1 MKVKKLNFPLLSSP
15 DVHISKQAINSFFS
29 FNTFLILTAALSF
42 LFFSCTTTKSL
53 PHTDI
58 DNNGKNYEKQPLLPP
73 PDEIVWQEI
82 RPGVKEFSYSIKRHT
97 PSTKTHGPKGRLKCC
112 LVEVDFEKIQQA
124 GGTIDFFVKEPSP
137 KEYWIKT
144 ESVKKFA
151 GRTGSFLAVN
161 TNPFHQKYRNNPFAS
176 AHIIG
181 ICVQN
186 GKLLSEADEK
196 YAALAFYRK
205 NFSKKSLLQ
214 AKIFNSQ
221 KEVYQATDL
230 GAFTKFTNE
239 NQSDYLECVSGGF
252 WTILE
257 NGEIKAFKEIW
268 DFRNAVGT
276 KNDGKTVIF
285 LSGGPLTFMESA
297 EIFKA
302 LGADKAMQF
311 DGGSPAA
318 LVVNGKLKP
327 AAAFRRNTVGILG
340 IKIQ

>member
-1 MKVKKLNFPLLSSP
+1 MKVKKLNF
-15 DVHISKQAINSFFS
+15 
-29 FNTFLILTAALSF
+29 LILTTALSF

-53 PHTDI
+53 PHTNI
-58 DNNGKNYEKQPLLPP
+58 DNNEKNYEKQPLLPP
-73 PDEIVWQEI
+73 PEEIIWEEI
-82 RPGVKEFSYSIKRHT
+82 RPGVKEFSYSIKRPA
-97 PSTKTHGPKGRLKCC
+97 PSTKTHSPKGHLKCC

-124 GGTIDFFVKEPSP
+124 GETVEFFVKEPSP
-137 KEYWIKT
+137 KEYWTKP
-144 ESVKKFA
+144 ESVKQFA
-151 GRTGSFLAVN
+151 RRTGSFLAVN
-161 TNPFHQKYRNNPFAS
+161 TNPFHQKYRKNPFAS

-181 ICVQN
+181 ICLQN
-186 GKLLSEADEK
+186 GRLLSEADEK

-205 NFSKKSLLQ
+205 KDNFSKKSPLQ

-221 KEVYQATDL
+221 KEVYQATDQ
-230 GAFTKFTNE
+230 GSFTQFTNE
-239 NQSDYLECVSGGF
+239 NQSDYLECASGGF

-257 NGEIKAFKEIW
+257 NGEIKDFKEIW

-318 LVVNGKLKP
+318 LVVDGKLKP
-327 AAAFRRNTVGILG
+327 SPSLRRSTVGILG